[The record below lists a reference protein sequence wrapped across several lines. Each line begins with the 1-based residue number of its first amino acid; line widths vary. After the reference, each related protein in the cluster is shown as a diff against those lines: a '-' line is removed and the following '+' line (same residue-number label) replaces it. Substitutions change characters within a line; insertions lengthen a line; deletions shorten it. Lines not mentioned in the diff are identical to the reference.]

1 MPGPQYWHLTL
12 KQIGE
17 PKSVPRHILII
28 LSSNGTFNRSRDRRK
43 TRSRCLGCC
52 ASSRLLFGVDG
63 EAPRRINRKMSSYS
77 CRKEENAKNETVEIN
92 PSPVRLMARSSR
104 EEFRSAFRPL
114 MLFVAGIRILQTL
127 REKKPHRKLVG
138 IVLSAPT
145 SRSGRVSNGSPHLL
159 CCCRLKLLKRAS
171 GFGLCVAY
179 IVLLNRT
186 S

>member
-1 MPGPQYWHLTL
+1 MELSIDLGTAERIALGLLSFIALIAWCRWRGTPEHQQKDEPAQLP
-12 KQIGE
+12 KRGE
-17 PKSVPRHILII
+17 R
-28 LSSNGTFNRSRDRRK
+28 
-43 TRSRCLGCC
+43 
-52 ASSRLLFGVDG
+52 
-63 EAPRRINRKMSSYS
+63 
-77 CRKEENAKNETVEIN
+77 KNETVEIN
-92 PSPVRLMARSSR
+92 PSSVRLMARSSR